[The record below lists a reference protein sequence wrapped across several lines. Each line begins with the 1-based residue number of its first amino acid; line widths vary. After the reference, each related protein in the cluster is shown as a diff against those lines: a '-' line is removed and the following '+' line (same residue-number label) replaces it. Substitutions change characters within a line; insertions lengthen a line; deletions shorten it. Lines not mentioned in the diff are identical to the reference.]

1 MQPIDDELTIDFLAK
16 LAYTPYLMN
25 RQHLL
30 YIYVATSIVILAV
43 LIWLTIVTPPDLARL
58 LPALL
63 FGVLIVFADTFGV
76 RLPAGMVSLLPMT
89 TVAAYLVMG
98 PVPTGWAT
106 LVGTLIYGLIRL
118 RWAEPLELPR
128 IENSR
133 AFTTILTAN
142 ITIHTASI
150 LIGGAVFHLLGGET
164 PLESVSLSQI
174 LPLILLGLT
183 YLAVNHLIISP
194 AIARRGKAAMVGY
207 LRSLPNILFYEGG
220 PLVFAPLVALIYL
233 QLGVVQFILFAL
245 LVIVASLITRGLAI
259 TSGRLERRVREL
271 DSLQAVGQ
279 ALSASLNL
287 DTILEAIHTQVA
299 ALMPARNFYVALY
312 DPETEEVSFP
322 LAFEDGQ
329 RVHWRSRPRGQGL
342 TEYILRTR
350 EPLLIP
356 RDVGATLQGIGIA
369 QIGRP
374 AASWLG
380 VPILAEQEPIG
391 VIAIQSYDTAGAYDI
406 SHEEVLVTIASQAAV
421 AIQNARLYE
430 RTDEALARRVQEM
443 ASILRTAG
451 EGIMLFNRNRQ
462 VLAANRALASFL
474 GIAQIELVGR
484 KLDAPQSENDQ
495 SLIALIGY
503 TPESLQDDCQETT
516 GEDAL
521 HKQAIVVPGPPER
534 HVERT
539 LTPVRD
545 REGEITGWLLVLR
558 DISKEVKLAQLR
570 EDMMHMLVHD
580 LRSPLTV
587 LMGSLEMIENAVDEG
602 KLEDVRFL
610 EQMAQR
616 GSHRMLRMVNELL
629 DISKLESGK
638 LPLHPETVEVAS
650 LLRDIS
656 TRFRSL
662 AADANIATNMLI
674 APNLPSLYVDP
685 KFIDR
690 VLHNLVDNAIK
701 FTPDE
706 GYVKLWA
713 RPDPENTDAVLLGV
727 TDTGPGIPPQE
738 RHRVF
743 EKFQQTSV
751 AGRRIGTG
759 LGLPFCKLAVEA
771 HGGQIWV
778 ESEVGKGSTFVMR
791 LPTKSET

>member
-1 MQPIDDELTIDFLAK
+1 
-16 LAYTPYLMN
+16 MN
-25 RQHLL
+25 RQHLF
-30 YIYVATSIVILAV
+30 YIYIATSIVVLAILV
-43 LIWLTIVTPPDLARL
+43 WLTLATPPDLSQL

-63 FGVLIVFADTFGV
+63 FGVLIVFTDTFGV

-98 PVPTGWAT
+98 SAPTGWAT

-118 RWAEPLELPR
+118 RRAEQLELPR
-128 IENSR
+128 IEGGK

-142 ITIHTASI
+142 ITIHTSSI
-150 LIGGAVFHLLGGET
+150 LVGGAVFRLLGGEA
-164 PLESVSLSQI
+164 PLESLSLSQV
-174 LPLILLGLT
+174 LPLLLLGLT
-183 YLAVNHLIISP
+183 YLAVNHLTISP
-194 AIARRGKAAMVGY
+194 AIATRGREALHTY
-207 LRSLPNILFYEGG
+207 LHSLPNLLFYEGG
-220 PLVFAPLVALIYL
+220 PLVFAPLVALIYT
-233 QLGVVQFILFAL
+233 QLGVVLFVLFAL
-245 LVIVASLITRGLAI
+245 LVIVSSLITRGLAI
-259 TSGRLERRVREL
+259 TSGRLERRVKEL

-287 DTILEAIHTQVA
+287 DRILEAIHTQVA
-299 ALMPARNFYVALY
+299 ALMPAENFYVALY
-312 DPETEEVSFP
+312 DAETDEVSFP

-329 RVHWRSRPRGQGL
+329 RKHWRSRPRGHGL
-342 TEYILRTR
+342 TEHILQTR
-350 EPLLIP
+350 EPLLIS
-356 RDVGATLQGIGIA
+356 RDVGAALQEIGIE
-369 QIGRP
+369 QIGRL

-391 VIAIQSYDTAGAYDI
+391 VIAIQSYDRAGAYDT

-430 RTDEALARRVQEM
+430 RTDEALARRVQEL
-443 ASILRTAG
+443 ASILRTTS
-451 EGIMLFNRNRQ
+451 EGIMLFDRDWK

-474 GIAQIELVGR
+474 GVAQTELVGQ
-484 KLDAPQSENDQ
+484 KLDTPASENDQ
-495 SLIALIGY
+495 SLITLIGY
-503 TPESLQDDCQETT
+503 TPESLRGDCRETDS
-516 GEDAL
+516 EDAL
-521 HKQAIVVPGPPER
+521 HRQAMVVPSPPER

-545 REGEITGWLLVLR
+545 REGEVTGWLLVLR
-558 DISKEVKLAQLR
+558 DISEEVKLAQLR

-587 LMGSLEMIENAVDEG
+587 LRGSLEMIELAVDDG
-602 KLEDVRFL
+602 KLEEVRLL

-616 GSHRMLRMVNELL
+616 GSDRMLRMVNELL
-629 DISKLESGK
+629 DISKLESGEF
-638 LPLHPETVEVAS
+638 PLHLESIEAES

-656 TRFRSL
+656 TRLRPL
-662 AADANIATNMLI
+662 ATDANIVINMLI
-674 APNLPSLYVDP
+674 APNLPSLYVDS

-701 FTPDE
+701 FTPDN
-706 GYVKLWA
+706 GHVKLWA
-713 RPDPENTDAVLLGV
+713 KPDPQKADAVLIGI

-751 AGRRIGTG
+751 TGRRVGTG

-791 LPTKSET
+791 LPTAKPET